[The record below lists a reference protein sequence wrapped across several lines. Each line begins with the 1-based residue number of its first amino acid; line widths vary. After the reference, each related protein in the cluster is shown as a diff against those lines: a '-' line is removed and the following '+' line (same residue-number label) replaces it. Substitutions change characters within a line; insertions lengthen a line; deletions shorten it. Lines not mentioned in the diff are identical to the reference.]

1 MMGLALLYPRMVS
14 PIAVTLCLVK
24 LSDIEITYDSIYMQM
39 KRDLYEVEVK
49 LTKKLKP
56 GEELPKEFIAK
67 DVEEG
72 ETRIRVIDLKW
83 ENEISYE
90 NSHYK
95 AGYSMDNL
103 FFQTIKKH
111 CKPFTGFCLVSTL
124 LIVAHRNVISI
135 YSLLSNSWVRHLFY
149 SSEIVELFRNHGEVA
164 VTAFFK
170 DQTVRVIKQK
180 KLANTG
186 EDQEPWEEQKERE
199 LIIKEK
205 IVDSA

>member
-1 MMGLALLYPRMVS
+1 
-14 PIAVTLCLVK
+14 
-24 LSDIEITYDSIYMQM
+24 M
-39 KRDLYEVEVK
+39 KRDSYEVEVK

-56 GEELPKEFIAK
+56 GEELAKVFETK
-67 DVEEG
+67 DVAEN

-103 FFQTIKKH
+103 FFQTIKKY
-111 CKPFTGFCLVSTL
+111 CKPFTGFCLVSTV

-149 SSEIVELFRNHGEVA
+149 SSEVVELFRNHGEVS

-186 EDQEPWEEQKERE
+186 EDQEPWDEVKER
-199 LIIKEK
+199 
-205 IVDSA
+205 